1 MQLILQGNEIYYKT
15 YFSTFASYVQNDRSY
30 NVNAT

>member
-1 MQLILQGNEIYYKT
+1 MQLILQGSDIYYKT
-15 YFSTFASYVQNDRSY
+15 YFSTVASYVQNDRSY